1 MNTIVR
7 TYLIESARKR
17 VNQTVTYQKL
27 SDDCQLGFN
36 MRESPIDRKL
46 IGKILEEISKFE
58 YKNKRTLLSALVI
71 RAGDKYEGDG
81 FYKLGEQLGFGKW
94 EKLKK
99 EGIFEVE
106 HIRNSIDYWSDNSKY
121 LANKDVQS
129 TV

>member
-36 MRESPIDRKL
+36 MHQNPFDRKH

-58 YKNKRTLLSALVI
+58 YENKRPLLSALVV
-71 RAGDKYEGDG
+71 RAGDNYEGDG
-81 FYKLGEQLGFGKW
+81 FYKLGEELGFGKW
-94 EKLKK
+94 QKLKK

-106 HIRNSIDYWSDNSKY
+106 HIRESIDYWSDDSQY
-121 LANKDVQS
+121 FGNKDV
-129 TV
+129 